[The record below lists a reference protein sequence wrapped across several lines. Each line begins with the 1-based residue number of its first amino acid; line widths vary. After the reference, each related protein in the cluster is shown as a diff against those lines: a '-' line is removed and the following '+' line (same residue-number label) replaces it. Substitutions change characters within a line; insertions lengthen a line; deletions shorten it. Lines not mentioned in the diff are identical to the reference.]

1 MTAIDWN
8 ARTARTRSFV
18 AIFEAMRG
26 APAIGGAGIDPKRE
40 AAHVASHY
48 RYYRNVRHMPAVAAL
63 REALAL
69 PAAYMKGREYYG
81 PTGGAGAPDAEGL
94 RWIESTAAAGLR
106 FVGYAADLC
115 GRYYGSLPTGYYTD
129 AEGEYSTLRA
139 AVWQIPGKG
148 RHARLVAGYQ
158 EFDGNRETNPGSA
171 RIDCR
176 TIYRVDMSDAFGNLD
191 EMDETREAARAAD
204 GIAESAAETER
215 EYQQAYAAGRAAAEL
230 DAEAIAARQAALPIL
245 REMSLLKRSAGFR
258 LAYGDK
264 GADAPALRAAVCARV
279 ESLLET
285 ISEKREARE
294 SAWAAVWRGADL
306 EPWLAGFMD
315 ESSFVRAVRLG
326 YAKASDWKGKP
337 EDNPAL
343 A

>member
-26 APAIGGAGIDPKRE
+26 APAIGGAGVDTKRE

-48 RYYRNVRHMPAVAAL
+48 RYFRNVRHMTATAAL
-63 REALAL
+63 EAAKAL
-69 PAAYMKGREYYG
+69 PAAYVKGREYYG
-81 PTGGAGAPDAEGL
+81 PTGGAGAPDGDGL
-94 RWIESTAAAGLR
+94 RWIESTDACGLR
-106 FVGYAADLC
+106 FVGDAADLC

-129 AEGEYSTLRA
+129 AEAEYSTLRA
-139 AVWQIPGKG
+139 GVWQLPGKG
-148 RHARLVAGYQ
+148 RHARLVAGYR
-158 EFDGNRETNPGSA
+158 EFDGKSETNPGSA

-176 TIYRVDMSDAFGNLD
+176 TIWRA
-191 EMDETREAARAAD
+191 EMDSYGDLTGHDETREAARAAD

-215 EYQQAYAAGRAAAEL
+215 DYQIAYAAGREAAEL
-230 DAEAIAARQAALPIL
+230 DAELIAARKAALPLIRELKAALRVPMARDAFPTACRAL
-245 REMSLLKRSAGFR
+245 RERIDSL
-258 LAYGDK
+258 
-264 GADAPALRAAVCARV
+264 V
-279 ESLLET
+279 ET

-294 SAWAAVWRGADL
+294 SAWGNVWRGADL

-337 EDNPAL
+337 EENPCYL
-343 A
+343 

>member
-26 APAIGGAGIDPKRE
+26 APAIGGAGVDTKRE
-40 AAHVASHY
+40 AAHMASHY
-48 RYYRNVRHMPAVAAL
+48 RYFRNVRHIPATAAL
-63 REALAL
+63 EAAKAL
-69 PAAYMKGREYYG
+69 PADYVKGREYYG
-81 PTGGAGAPDAEGL
+81 PSGGAGAPDGDGL
-94 RWIESTAAAGLR
+94 RWIESTAGAGLR

-158 EFDGNRETNPGSA
+158 EFDGKSETNPGSA

-176 TIYRVDMSDAFGNLD
+176 TIYRAEMDSDGDLTGH
-191 EMDETREAARAAD
+191 DETREAARAAD

-215 EYQQAYAAGRAAAEL
+215 DYQIAYAAGRAAAEL
-230 DAEAIAARQAALPIL
+230 DAEGIAARGELLPLLAEL
-245 REMSLLKRSAGFR
+245 RAIRRA
-258 LAYGDK
+258 GDK
-264 GADAPALRAAVCARV
+264 GTPAICRALRSRV
-279 ESLLET
+279 DSLLET

-294 SAWAAVWRGADL
+294 SAWGNVWRGADL

-326 YAKASDWKGKP
+326 YAKATDWRGKP
-337 EDNPAL
+337 EENPCYQ
-343 A
+343 

>member
-1 MTAIDWN
+1 MTAIDRN

-26 APAIGGAGIDPKRE
+26 APAIGGAGVDTKRE

-48 RYYRNVRHMPAVAAL
+48 RYFRNVRHMPATAAL
-63 REALAL
+63 EAAKAL
-69 PAAYMKGREYYG
+69 PAAYVKGREYYG
-81 PTGGAGAPDAEGL
+81 PTGGAGAPDGDGL
-94 RWIESTAAAGLR
+94 RWIESTDACGLR
-106 FVGYAADLC
+106 FIGDAADLC

-129 AEGEYSTLRA
+129 AEAEYSTLRA
-139 AVWQIPGKG
+139 GVWQLPGKG
-148 RHARLVAGYQ
+148 RHARLVAGYR

-176 TIYRVDMSDAFGNLD
+176 TIWRA
-191 EMDETREAARAAD
+191 EMDSYGDLAGHDETREAARAAD

-230 DAEAIAARQAALPIL
+230 DAEALELRTRARAVAGAAKAHRRSKAGPVMGAALERTL
-245 REMSLLKRSAGFR
+245 S
-258 LAYGDK
+258 D
-264 GADAPALRAAVCARV
+264 
-279 ESLLET
+279 LLET

>member
-8 ARTARTRSFV
+8 ARTTRTRSFV

-26 APAIGGAGIDPKRE
+26 APAIGGAGVDTKRE

-48 RYYRNVRHMPAVAAL
+48 RYFRNVRHMPATAAL
-63 REALAL
+63 EAAKAL
-69 PAAYMKGREYYG
+69 PADYVKGREYYG
-81 PTGGAGAPDAEGL
+81 PSGGAGAPDGDGL
-94 RWIESTAAAGLR
+94 RWIESTAGAGLR

-139 AVWQIPGKG
+139 AVWQLPGKG

-158 EFDGNRETNPGSA
+158 EFDGKSETNPGSA

-176 TIYRVDMSDAFGNLD
+176 TIYRA
-191 EMDETREAARAAD
+191 EMDSYGDLTGHDETREAARAAD

-230 DAEAIAARQAALPIL
+230 DAELIAARREALP
-245 REMSLLKRSAGFR
+245 LLKEMRLLKGSASFR

-264 GADAPALRAAVCARV
+264 GADAPAIRKAICGKV

-294 SAWAAVWRGADL
+294 SAWGNVWRGADL

-326 YAKASDWKGKP
+326 YAKATDWRGKP
-337 EDNPAL
+337 EDNPCYQ
-343 A
+343 

>member
-26 APAIGGAGIDPKRE
+26 APAIGGAGVDTKRE

-48 RYYRNVRHMPAVAAL
+48 RYFRNVRHMPATAAL
-63 REALAL
+63 EAAKAL
-69 PAAYMKGREYYG
+69 PAAYVKGREYYG
-81 PTGGAGAPDAEGL
+81 PTGGAGAPDGDGL
-94 RWIESTAAAGLR
+94 RWIESTDACGLR
-106 FVGYAADLC
+106 FIGDAADLC

-129 AEGEYSTLRA
+129 AEGDYSTLRA
-139 AVWQIPGKG
+139 GVWQLPGKG
-148 RHARLVAGYQ
+148 RHARLVAGYR
-158 EFDGNRETNPGSA
+158 EFDGKSETNPGSA

-176 TIYRVDMSDAFGNLD
+176 TIWRA
-191 EMDETREAARAAD
+191 EMDSYGDLAGHDETREAARAAD

-215 EYQQAYAAGRAAAEL
+215 DYQVAYAAGRAAAEL
-230 DAEAIAARQAALPIL
+230 DAELIAARQSALPLIRELKAALRVPMARDAFPAACRAL
-245 REMSLLKRSAGFR
+245 RERIDSL
-258 LAYGDK
+258 
-264 GADAPALRAAVCARV
+264 V
-279 ESLLET
+279 ET

-294 SAWAAVWRGADL
+294 SAWGNVWRGADL

-337 EDNPAL
+337 EENPCYQ
-343 A
+343 

>member
-1 MTAIDWN
+1 M
-8 ARTARTRSFV
+8 
-18 AIFEAMRG
+18 
-26 APAIGGAGIDPKRE
+26 
-40 AAHVASHY
+40 ASHY
-48 RYYRNVRHMPAVAAL
+48 RYFRNVRHMPATAAL
-63 REALAL
+63 EAAKAL
-69 PAAYMKGREYYG
+69 PAAYVKGREYYG
-81 PTGGAGAPDAEGL
+81 PTGGAGAPDGDGL
-94 RWIESTAAAGLR
+94 RWIESTAGAGLR

-139 AVWQIPGKG
+139 GVWQLPGKG

-158 EFDGNRETNPGSA
+158 EFDGKSETNPGSA

-176 TIYRVDMSDAFGNLD
+176 TIWRA
-191 EMDETREAARAAD
+191 EMDSYGDLAGHDETREAARAAD

-215 EYQQAYAAGRAAAEL
+215 DYQIAYAEGRRTAEIDAEGLEARKALLPLLAEL
-230 DAEAIAARQAALPIL
+230 RAIRRA
-245 REMSLLKRSAGFR
+245 
-258 LAYGDK
+258 GDK
-264 GADAPALRAAVCARV
+264 GTPAICAALRSRV
-279 ESLLET
+279 DSLLET
-285 ISEKREARE
+285 ISESRERRE
-294 SAWAAVWRGADL
+294 SAWGNVWRGADL

>member
-26 APAIGGAGIDPKRE
+26 APAIGGAGVDTKRE

-48 RYYRNVRHMPAVAAL
+48 RYFRNVRQMPATAAL
-63 REALAL
+63 EAAKAL
-69 PAAYMKGREYYG
+69 PAAYVKGREYYG

-94 RWIESTAAAGLR
+94 RWIESTAGAGLR
-106 FVGYAADLC
+106 FVGDACDLIG
-115 GRYYGSLPTGYYTD
+115 GRNVPTGYYTD
-129 AEGEYSTLRA
+129 AEGDYSTLRA
-139 AVWQIPGKG
+139 GVWQLPGKG
-148 RHARLVAGYQ
+148 RHARLVAGYR
-158 EFDGNRETNPGSA
+158 EFDGKSETNEGSA

-176 TIYRVDMSDAFGNLD
+176 TVYRVDMSDSFGNLD

-204 GIAESAAETER
+204 GIAESTAEEQR
-215 EYQQAYAAGRAAAEL
+215 DYNEAYAAGRKAAEL
-230 DAEAIAARQAALPIL
+230 DAEGIAARGELLPLLAEL
-245 REMSLLKRSAGFR
+245 RAIRRA
-258 LAYGDK
+258 GDK
-264 GADAPALRAAVCARV
+264 GTPAICRALRSRV
-279 ESLLET
+279 DSLLET

-294 SAWAAVWRGADL
+294 SAWGNVWRGADL

-326 YAKASDWKGKP
+326 YAKATDWRGKP
-337 EDNPAL
+337 EENPCYQ
-343 A
+343 

>member
-26 APAIGGAGIDPKRE
+26 APAIGGAGVDTKRE

-48 RYYRNVRHMPAVAAL
+48 RYFRKVRHMPATAAL
-63 REALAL
+63 EAAKAL
-69 PAAYMKGREYYG
+69 PAAYVKGREYYG

-94 RWIESTAAAGLR
+94 RWIESTAGAGFR
-106 FVGYAADLC
+106 FVGDACDLIG
-115 GRYYGSLPTGYYTD
+115 GRNVPTGYYTD
-129 AEGEYSTLRA
+129 AEGDYSTLRA
-139 AVWQIPGKG
+139 GVWQLPGKG
-148 RHARLVAGYQ
+148 RHARLVAGYR
-158 EFDGNRETNPGSA
+158 EFDGKSETNPGSA

-176 TIYRVDMSDAFGNLD
+176 TIYRA
-191 EMDETREAARAAD
+191 EMDSYGDLAGHDETREAARAAD

-215 EYQQAYAAGRAAAEL
+215 EYQQAYAAGREAAEL
-230 DAEAIAARQAALPIL
+230 DAAALAAHKEAL
-245 REMSLLKRSAGFR
+245 ELVAAMRAQRTAQR
-258 LAYGDK
+258 LAGLDVSGTIC
-264 GADAPALRAAVCARV
+264 GALGKRL

-294 SAWAAVWRGADL
+294 SAWGNVWRGADL

-326 YAKASDWKGKP
+326 YAKATDWRGKP
-337 EDNPAL
+337 EDNPCYQ
-343 A
+343 

>member
-26 APAIGGAGIDPKRE
+26 APAIGGAGVDTKRE
-40 AAHVASHY
+40 AAHMASHY
-48 RYYRNVRHMPAVAAL
+48 RYFRNVRHMPATAAL
-63 REALAL
+63 EAAKAL
-69 PAAYMKGREYYG
+69 PAAYVKGREYYG
-81 PTGGAGAPDAEGL
+81 PTGGAGAPDGDGL
-94 RWIESTAAAGLR
+94 RWIESTDACGLR
-106 FVGYAADLC
+106 FVGDAADLC

-139 AVWQIPGKG
+139 GVWQLPGKG
-148 RHARLVAGYQ
+148 RHARLVAGYR
-158 EFDGNRETNPGSA
+158 EFDGKSETNPGSA

-176 TIYRVDMSDAFGNLD
+176 TIWRA
-191 EMDETREAARAAD
+191 EMDSYGDLAGHDETREAARAAD

-215 EYQQAYAAGRAAAEL
+215 DYQIAYAAGRAAAEL
-230 DAEAIAARQAALPIL
+230 DAELIAARQSALPLIRELKAALRVPMARDAFPAACRAL
-245 REMSLLKRSAGFR
+245 RERIDSL
-258 LAYGDK
+258 
-264 GADAPALRAAVCARV
+264 V
-279 ESLLET
+279 ET

-294 SAWAAVWRGADL
+294 SAWGNVWRGADL

-337 EDNPAL
+337 EENPCYL
-343 A
+343 

>member
-18 AIFEAMRG
+18 AIFESMRG
-26 APAIGGAGIDPKRE
+26 APAIGGAGVDTKRE

-48 RYYRNVRHMPAVAAL
+48 RYFRNVRHMPATAAL
-63 REALAL
+63 EAAKAL
-69 PAAYMKGREYYG
+69 PAAYVKGREYYG
-81 PTGGAGAPDAEGL
+81 PTGGAGAPDGDGL
-94 RWIESTAAAGLR
+94 RWIESTDACGLR
-106 FVGYAADLC
+106 FIGDAADLC

-139 AVWQIPGKG
+139 GVWQLPGKG
-148 RHARLVAGYQ
+148 RHARLVAGYR
-158 EFDGNRETNPGSA
+158 EFDGKSETNPGSA

-176 TIYRVDMSDAFGNLD
+176 TIWRA
-191 EMDETREAARAAD
+191 EMDSYGDLAGHDETREAARAAD

-215 EYQQAYAAGRAAAEL
+215 DYQIAYAAGRAAAEL
-230 DAEAIAARQAALPIL
+230 DAELIAARQSALPLIRELKAALRVPMARDAFPAACRAL
-245 REMSLLKRSAGFR
+245 RERIDSL
-258 LAYGDK
+258 
-264 GADAPALRAAVCARV
+264 V
-279 ESLLET
+279 ET

-294 SAWAAVWRGADL
+294 SAWGNVWRGADL

-337 EDNPAL
+337 EENPCYQ
-343 A
+343 

>member
-26 APAIGGAGIDPKRE
+26 APAIGGAGVDTKRE
-40 AAHVASHY
+40 AAHMASHY
-48 RYYRNVRHMPAVAAL
+48 RYFRNVRHMPATAAL
-63 REALAL
+63 EAAKAL
-69 PAAYMKGREYYG
+69 PAAYVKGREYYG
-81 PTGGAGAPDAEGL
+81 PTGGAGAPDGDGL
-94 RWIESTAAAGLR
+94 RWIESTDACGLR
-106 FVGYAADLC
+106 FIGDAADLC

-129 AEGEYSTLRA
+129 AEAEYSTLRA
-139 AVWQIPGKG
+139 GVWQLPGKG
-148 RHARLVAGYQ
+148 RHARLVAGYR
-158 EFDGNRETNPGSA
+158 EFDGKSETNPGSA

-176 TIYRVDMSDAFGNLD
+176 TIWRA
-191 EMDETREAARAAD
+191 EMDSYGDLAGHDETREAARAAD

-215 EYQQAYAAGRAAAEL
+215 DYQIAYAAGRAAAEL
-230 DAEAIAARQAALPIL
+230 DAELIAARQSALPLIRELKAALRVPMARDAFPAACRAL
-245 REMSLLKRSAGFR
+245 RERIDSL
-258 LAYGDK
+258 
-264 GADAPALRAAVCARV
+264 V
-279 ESLLET
+279 ET

-294 SAWAAVWRGADL
+294 SAWGNVWRGADL

-337 EDNPAL
+337 EENPCYQ
-343 A
+343 

>member
-1 MTAIDWN
+1 MTAIDWK
-8 ARTARTRSFV
+8 ARMARTRSYV

-26 APAIGGAGIDPKRE
+26 APAIGGAGVDTKRE
-40 AAHVASHY
+40 AAYVASHY
-48 RYYRNVRHMPAVAAL
+48 RYFRNVRHMPATAAL
-63 REALAL
+63 EAANAL
-69 PAAYMKGREYYG
+69 PAAYVKGREYYG
-81 PTGGAGAPDAEGL
+81 STGGAGAPDGDGL
-94 RWIESTAAAGLR
+94 RWIESTAGAGLR
-106 FVGYAADLC
+106 FVGDACDLIG
-115 GRYYGSLPTGYYTD
+115 GRNVPTGYYTD

-139 AVWQIPGKG
+139 GVWQLSGKG
-148 RHARLVAGYQ
+148 RHARLVAGYR
-158 EFDGNRETNPGSA
+158 EFDGKSETNPGSA

-204 GIAESAAETER
+204 GIAESTAERER
-215 EYQQAYAAGRAAAEL
+215 EYNEAYQAGRKAAEI
-230 DAEAIAARQAALPIL
+230 DAEALELRTRARAVAGAAKAHRRSKAGPVMGAALERTL
-245 REMSLLKRSAGFR
+245 S
-258 LAYGDK
+258 D
-264 GADAPALRAAVCARV
+264 
-279 ESLLET
+279 LLET

-294 SAWAAVWRGADL
+294 STWAAVWRGADL